1 MPDLKSQLAEV
12 KHKLATMAFDDSGEA
27 TEAPAPT
34 GGQSQSRNIWLSI
47 KDHPGSTAAEVAERI
62 GVDRSSA
69 STLTSQM
76 FLKGI
81 LKRTKADADS
91 TYRYSVADPNYV
103 PMSKQQAIE
112 RAIAAKSAGTKKA
125 KTKPKAPAKSLAQM
139 KSEIV
144 GVKPAT
150 DPSSILAGLN
160 VLQARA
166 LYDELKKIFGA

>member
-125 KTKPKAPAKSLAQM
+125 KTKAKAKAEAASTPLPPN
-139 KSEIV
+139 
-144 GVKPAT
+144 VKFSAT
-150 DPSSILAGLN
+150 IPQLLDTLS
-160 VLQARA
+160 VVQARA
-166 LYDELKKIFGA
+166 LYDALKKIFGA

>member
-27 TEAPAPT
+27 TEAPTPT
-34 GGQSQSRNIWLSI
+34 EGQSQSRNIWLSI

-91 TYRYSVADPNYV
+91 TYRYSVADPNYK
-103 PMSKQQAIE
+103 PMTKQEAIE

-125 KTKPKAPAKSLAQM
+125 KAKTKAKVEAASTPLPPN
-139 KSEIV
+139 
-144 GVKPAT
+144 VKFSAT
-150 DPSSILAGLN
+150 IPQLLDTLS
-160 VLQARA
+160 VVQARA
-166 LYDELKKIFGA
+166 LYDALKKIFGA